1 MSARELGGAIW
12 PTHRRRANRRRRG
25 RGRGLAKDAEAQTRR
40 LLLRSTTV
48 AEIRAK
54 IDLSPGEIARAAYEG
69 RLSEINSN
77 PDSPAALAA
86 LIPRSTWY

>member
-1 MSARELGGAIW
+1 MNTREQQVEAEV
-12 PTHRRRANRRRRG
+12 NR
-25 RGRGLAKDAEAQTRR
+25 
-40 LLLRSTTV
+40 LLRSTTV

-69 RLSEINSN
+69 RLSEINTD